1 MLADA
6 NVEKLTSLA
15 QNAAIIN
22 INLILKQYVS
32 NPVASFSK
40 LFSSLVA
47 TEDPPEASLWVDL
60 HYIYDLLG
68 CGRQPSN
75 CWMRWLDSQRFKR
88 FFSPPP
94 LLQQKTL
101 FASSQVMYCFGYTG
115 TFGFGSIGV
124 CWRFVF
130 FPLIARQRGAAI
142 RAGRKIECVDVIFIC
157 SAHSL
162 SFCQRIFWC
171 V

>member
-47 TEDPPEASLWVDL
+47 TEDPPEASLRVDL

-68 CGRQPSN
+68 CGQQPSN
-75 CWMRWLDSQRFKR
+75 C
-88 FFSPPP
+88 
-94 LLQQKTL
+94 
-101 FASSQVMYCFGYTG
+101 
-115 TFGFGSIGV
+115 
-124 CWRFVF
+124 
-130 FPLIARQRGAAI
+130 
-142 RAGRKIECVDVIFIC
+142 
-157 SAHSL
+157 
-162 SFCQRIFWC
+162 
-171 V
+171 